1 MSIAPFS
8 KEESAHPD
16 KVLVGV
22 LRLDR
27 ILMDVLLQVPV
38 ACRACMEI
46 HGHMRYDCMTM
57 SVRTCNAADSGEL
70 CTRVVSRMQDL
81 GLNIDVND
89 HVAST
94 ASS

>member
-1 MSIAPFS
+1 MLIAPLS
-8 KEESAHPD
+8 KEESAYLD
-16 KVLVGV
+16 EVLVGV

-46 HGHMRYDCMTM
+46 HGHIRYDCMTM

-70 CTRVVSRMQDL
+70 CRMQDL
-81 GLNIDVND
+81 GLNTDVND

-94 ASS
+94 VSS